1 MTAKSLR
8 EIFFGLPLVLSTV
21 MMLHDASAQSVE
33 AFYKGKML
41 KVVVGA
47 GEAGTNTA
55 YARVIADHLPKY
67 LPGLPS
73 AIVMTMPGA
82 GGLKAA
88 NYMNDVAPR
97 DGTVYAVVQR
107 GIIAQPLFGIEQATF
122 DPTTINWIGSTARE
136 VSIGVVWSAT
146 TEVRTIQDVM
156 QTEVIVGSQGAGS
169 QPGLFPLVLNHFLG
183 TKFKVV
189 HGYKSGTDLTL
200 AIERGEIQGRI
211 GWSWGSVKSRSAD
224 WIKDDKI
231 RILVQMGLE
240 KSPDLPH
247 VPLAIDLA
255 KTPEDR
261 DALKLIFASTTIGW
275 PTMMPPGVPADRLQ
289 AMREAFDKTMRDPQF
304 LAQAEKQGLEIDP
317 LTGRE
322 IQMIIAGMY
331 AMPKSVVDSAKQVI
345 GSLPV
350 E

>member
-1 MTAKSLR
+1 MTHKNISALFMMSLAL
-8 EIFFGLPLVLSTV
+8 GAA
-21 MMLHDASAQSVE
+21 MMARDVSAQSVE
-33 AFYKGKML
+33 AFYKGKTL

-67 LPGLPS
+67 LPGSPS
-73 AIVMTMPGA
+73 TIVMTMPGA

-88 NYMNDVAPR
+88 NYMSDIAPR

-107 GIIAQPLFGIEQATF
+107 GIIAQPLFGIEQATY
-122 DPTTINWIGSTARE
+122 DPMAINWIGSTARE
-136 VSIGVVWSAT
+136 VSVGVVWSAT
-146 TEVRTIQDVM
+146 TTVRSIQDAM

-200 AIERGEIQGRI
+200 AIERGEVQGRV
-211 GWSWGSVKSRSAD
+211 GWSWGSIKSRSAD

-240 KSPDLPH
+240 KSPDLPN
-247 VPLAIDLA
+247 VPLATELA

-261 DALKLIFASTTIGW
+261 DTLELIFASTTIGW

-289 AMREAFDKTMRDPQF
+289 AMRAAFDKTMVDPQF

-317 LTGRE
+317 LTGQE
-322 IQMIIAGMY
+322 IQAIIARMY
-331 AMPKSVVDSAKQVI
+331 GMPKAVVERAKLVV
-345 GSLPV
+345 GSQPA

>member
-1 MTAKSLR
+1 MTLKSLS
-8 EIFFGLPLVLSTV
+8 LVCHVSIVLCIVSLTG
-21 MMLHDASAQSVE
+21 DAATQSDAE
-33 AFYKGKML
+33 FYKGKML
-41 KVVVGA
+41 NVVVGA

-55 YARVIADHLPKY
+55 YARLIADHLPKY
-67 LPGLPS
+67 LPGSPS
-73 AIVMTMPGA
+73 AIVRTMPGA

-107 GIIAQPLFGIEQATF
+107 GIIAQPLFGIEQATY

-136 VSIGVVWSAT
+136 VSVGVVWTAT
-146 TEVRTIQDVM
+146 TKIQTIADAM
-156 QTEVIVGSQGAGS
+156 GEEVIVGSQGAGS

-189 HGYKSGTDLTL
+189 HGYKSGTDITL

-211 GWSWGSVKSRSAD
+211 GWSWGSIKSRSAE

-247 VPLAIDLA
+247 VPLALDLA
-255 KTPEDR
+255 KTPKDR
-261 DALKLIFASTTIGW
+261 DALDLIFASTTIGW

-289 AMREAFDKTMRDPQF
+289 AMRQAFDKTMTDPQF

-317 LTGRE
+317 LSGQE
-322 IQMIIAGMY
+322 IQKIIARMY
-331 AMPKSVVDSAKQVI
+331 AMPKAVVERAKQVI
-345 GSLPV
+345 GSQPV

>member
-1 MTAKSLR
+1 MTGSPACG
-8 EIFFGLPLVLSTV
+8 IFAGALALCTMALMQTV
-21 MMLHDASAQSVE
+21 SAQSVTD
-33 AFYKGKML
+33 FYKGKTL
-41 KVVVGA
+41 NIVVGA

-67 LPGLPS
+67 LPGSPT
-73 AIVMTMPGA
+73 AIVRTMPGA

-107 GIIAQPLFGIEQATF
+107 GIIAQPLFGIEQATY

-136 VSIGVVWSAT
+136 VSIGVIWTAT
-146 TEVRTIQDVM
+146 TEVRTIQDAM

-189 HGYKSGTDLTL
+189 HGYKSGTDITL
-200 AIERGEIQGRI
+200 AMERGEIHGRI
-211 GWSWGSVKSRSAD
+211 GWSWGSIKSRSAD

-240 KSPDLPH
+240 KSPDLPN
-247 VPLAIDLA
+247 VPLALDLA
-255 KTPEDR
+255 KSPEDR
-261 DALKLIFASTTIGW
+261 DALDLIFASTTIGW

-289 AMREAFDKTMRDPQF
+289 AMRQAFDKTMRDPQF

-317 LTGRE
+317 LTGQE
-322 IQMIIAGMY
+322 IQTIIARMY
-331 AMPKSVVDSAKQVI
+331 AMPKPVVERAKVVI
-345 GSLPV
+345 GSQPA